1 VKALEHVQ
9 GLSQKL
15 NPRMPTLVKHCD
27 PDADALKKLT
37 NAVEDMVE
45 RLRGMHVTR
54 MCFVAGTPVWTAEGL
69 RAIEMGERIV
79 LASGE
84 RVVVQC
90 VTQVSRR
97 CRPERHDPVASRGGC
112 AVGRDHSVGPSRGWF
127 SWLRI
132 RRIMRH
138 GEYHDCFGPE

>member
-1 VKALEHVQ
+1 MKALEHVQ
-9 GLSQKL
+9 GLPQKL
-15 NPRMPTLVKHCD
+15 TPKMKVLVKQCD

-37 NAVEDMVE
+37 NAVEDMVD

-54 MCFVAGTPVWTAEGL
+54 MCFVAGTPVWTADGL

-90 VTQVSRR
+90 VVQVSRR
-97 CRPERHDPVASRGGC
+97 RPPEGHDPVASRG
-112 AVGRDHSVGPSRGWF
+112 D
-127 SWLRI
+127 
-132 RRIMRH
+132 
-138 GEYHDCFGPE
+138 